1 MVVVVTIGFVNDV
14 HYVDD
19 SGFNVYHKNRLIK
32 LGFVMINNDKHNYV
46 LCEAYLLSPFQNFCG
61 PSASEIMKNIF
72 SINLGLLILICRLN
86 ICEGYKDN
94 KWMVYCTFGMDYLS
108 IWFVFFKLVYCCC
121 FIKLSGKVDLV
132 S

>member
-46 LCEAYLLSPFQNFCG
+46 LCEAYLLSFLSQIRSSKLEFSG
-61 PSASEIMKNIF
+61 PMLFRSNELRF
-72 SINLGLLILICRLN
+72 
-86 ICEGYKDN
+86 
-94 KWMVYCTFGMDYLS
+94 
-108 IWFVFFKLVYCCC
+108 
-121 FIKLSGKVDLV
+121 
-132 S
+132 

>member
-61 PSASEIMKNIF
+61 PSASEIMKNTLDVEHIHRGF
-72 SINLGLLILICRLN
+72 QER
-86 ICEGYKDN
+86 
-94 KWMVYCTFGMDYLS
+94 MDYGIFTLTS
-108 IWFVFFKLVYCCC
+108 FNY
-121 FIKLSGKVDLV
+121 
-132 S
+132 